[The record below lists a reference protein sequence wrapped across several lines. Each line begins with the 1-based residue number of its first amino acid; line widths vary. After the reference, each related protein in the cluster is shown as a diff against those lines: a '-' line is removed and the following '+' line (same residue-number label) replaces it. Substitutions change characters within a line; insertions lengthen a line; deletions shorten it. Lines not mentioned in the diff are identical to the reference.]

1 MLLEKL
7 QIAGLSEKEAKV
19 YVAVLELG
27 EATIAEITKKSKI
40 KRSTIYDILNT
51 LKEKGIISQTR
62 LNKRPIFLA
71 ENPKK
76 MLEKL
81 EEKKRGLEEAVP
93 ELLSIMNLLDKKP
106 KIRYFEGIEG
116 VREVFEDTLRY
127 PNQELLTWFS
137 HPNINLGED
146 FFWKYYN
153 PERLKRKIW
162 GRAIATDTPQNRAL
176 NETFGNKWLAK
187 MKISSNKSLLKLDI
201 EIKIYGKNK
210 VGIVSYKEDLGIVIE
225 SKKIYDGLKAIFEVM
240 WDLLPEIK

>member
-1 MLLEKL
+1 
-7 QIAGLSEKEAKV
+7 
-19 YVAVLELG
+19 
-27 EATIAEITKKSKI
+27 
-40 KRSTIYDILNT
+40 
-51 LKEKGIISQTR
+51 
-62 LNKRPIFLA
+62 
-71 ENPKK
+71 
-76 MLEKL
+76 
-81 EEKKRGLEEAVP
+81 
-93 ELLSIMNLLDKKP
+93 
-106 KIRYFEGIEG
+106 

>member
-116 VREVFEDTLRY
+116 VR
-127 PNQELLTWFS
+127 
-137 HPNINLGED
+137 
-146 FFWKYYN
+146 
-153 PERLKRKIW
+153 
-162 GRAIATDTPQNRAL
+162 
-176 NETFGNKWLAK
+176 
-187 MKISSNKSLLKLDI
+187 
-201 EIKIYGKNK
+201 
-210 VGIVSYKEDLGIVIE
+210 
-225 SKKIYDGLKAIFEVM
+225 
-240 WDLLPEIK
+240 